1 MPAPA
6 TRQRARYT
14 ATAGGMSSVITSRT
28 AAPAAA
34 ASTGRPSWTVS
45 AGTAAVLD
53 PAREPGLA
61 TREPSQQGR
70 VAHRQPGPQ
79 RIEVEEEEHG
89 DAQVRVG
96 DGPPGSAN
104 CCQARQHEGQRQ
116 DHEDQPAEHV
126 VEEEHSGDP
135 EPGQVLADETEQDH
149 G

>member
-45 AGTAAVLD
+45 AGAAAVLD

-61 TREPSQQGR
+61 NREPSQQGR

-79 RIEVEEEEHG
+79 RIEGEEEEHG
-89 DAQVRVG
+89 ESHVREG
-96 DGPPGSAN
+96 EGTRGSGY
-104 CCQARQHEGQRQ
+104 C
-116 DHEDQPAEHV
+116 
-126 VEEEHSGDP
+126 
-135 EPGQVLADETEQDH
+135 
-149 G
+149 

>member
-45 AGTAAVLD
+45 AGAAAVLD

-79 RIEVEEEEHG
+79 RNEVEEGEHG
-89 DAQVRVG
+89 HAEDRAG
-96 DGPPGSAN
+96 AGPPGTATCS
-104 CCQARQHEGQRQ
+104 Q
-116 DHEDQPAEHV
+116 
-126 VEEEHSGDP
+126 
-135 EPGQVLADETEQDH
+135 PGQ
-149 G
+149 